1 MTEPLT
7 LDEYQDRT
15 AETAIY
21 PRDAALV
28 YLALGMVSE
37 AGEFAGHV
45 KKLIRGDFPDADIS
59 KPESL
64 PFDVRAWLIGEIGDQ
79 LWYLAQAS
87 AVLGISLGEVGEQNL
102 RKLAERKGRG
112 VLHGSGDTR

>member
-15 AETAIY
+15 AETAVY
-21 PRDAALV
+21 PKDAALV
-28 YLALGMVSE
+28 YLALGMGSE
-37 AGEFAGHV
+37 AGEFQGYV
-45 KKLIRGDFPDADIS
+45 KKVIRGDFEGADIS

-79 LWYLAQAS
+79 LWYLAEA
-87 AVLGISLGEVGEQNL
+87 ANVLGVSLSGIANDNL
-102 RKLAERKGRG
+102 AKLADRADRG
-112 VLHGSGDTR
+112 TLKGSGEDR